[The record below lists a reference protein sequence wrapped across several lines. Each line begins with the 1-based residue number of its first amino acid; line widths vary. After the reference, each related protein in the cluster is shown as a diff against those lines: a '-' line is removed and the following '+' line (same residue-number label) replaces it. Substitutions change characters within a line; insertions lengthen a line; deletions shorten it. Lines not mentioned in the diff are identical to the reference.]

1 MAKSSIGRTA
11 ANLALAVLNATLIL
25 AAICLWFAWGAFSAA
40 NDVADTLSEATA
52 RITPV
57 RSDIQSLTS
66 EIAELRS
73 ALSEIQ
79 ASAQNEPARLTA
91 VTDEISA
98 LRAEI
103 ASVGTKLETIAAD
116 PDNLIDRAVKA
127 TFDELGERIAVR
139 IASLRA
145 TLGAAGAGQP
155 AE

>member
-1 MAKSSIGRTA
+1 MGKSSIGRTA

-79 ASAQNEPARLTA
+79 TSAQNEPARLTA